1 MNYYKW
7 NNLIGDYLFNKEK
20 DDIVFLYITKEQLVE
35 EIYKKS
41 NFSDDRDDQSIWS
54 DFVDAVNNLANDKE
68 TYPHITFKFTNKSF
82 GDRIRRLRDF
92 SNEEEYPYTY
102 PAYLAHLVLLIMGKA
117 NYTGDSDREIKK
129 VIAKFFKSENIA
141 FDKDEFSA
149 GDKYFIKSIC
159 CQNPNAQRPIFDGG
173 IWKELHDWSIKNG
186 KGATYFNFVKERYVG
201 MITDQCLI
209 SANVRERI
217 CELYSSAGLNK
228 DGKYTLED
236 FRLHLLSKPNKLANC
251 FNNQNATRLIREDM
265 NLVKVLYRDFENWDG
280 TYESDSNGNRT
291 LTKTYNLHICCLVKQ
306 YENTFDIEY
315 RINDNL
321 PEEGIEAKYE
331 DGEKIRIV
339 EEVAGWSIPV
349 KSSKIKVDG
358 NGYHRTRIVPPE
370 DNDFYFVT
378 RKQEFGNKIVFVSDD
393 YILENGLKVFFI
405 SRKDFGEDAKCFKD
419 KKLTNSEGYKLYE
432 YVVNEEDSLFEDGG
446 LFYRYLNKDNV
457 DTKKTLCF
465 EGGLK
470 IKGRGKQNEYLPR
483 LLPIIVDY
491 SFNND
496 LVLSDNSTNREY
508 SLIKSNTDGLYD
520 YNIWT
525 IPEDVSPGT
534 YNLKGTNKSI
544 TTLNPQDVLSGI
556 VYVDHPCYNVNHPC
570 YGKDGKVRD
579 LKYFK
584 ENKQPFFQD
593 NHFHTWERNQLNKTL
608 IEDQYPKSYM
618 CQVDYAGLS
627 KSTTD
632 VDFNFGDILIDW
644 LYYQGE
650 CTRNDFVETY
660 KFIQSQYNKDTNGII
675 FPTTTANSALKWLQ
689 KAGFVDYYDGKVYP
703 CSPRLIALPVEKDCC
718 NKFHLVG
725 CRSLNLLHSVMEI
738 CDKHKNS
745 FRFHAYQTTNGYL
758 MSRLTPSSVFI
769 ECTGKC
775 SDCFG
780 CDLIVKYLCNDA
792 IKILPPKPSHLYS
805 FNTFSVGID
814 KLISRCDELKCADF
828 SQRSKF
834 YIFELD
840 TLQVNKKHQYTIYE
854 LLDVLNGISL
864 VQLFHN
870 DYQYDNI
877 IIDKDN
883 NRLFRVPDEYES
895 LGKMYV
901 IKHNDLETF
910 EKKCVRWCRNM
921 RTGEVGLAVSKRIG
935 LPRNLSLLMNYVSL
949 FPPESLLIP
958 ELDKNHHYYYY
969 IIKNGIRAEE
979 IRAII
984 GKVLG
989 LDLKQHTLEV
999 AIDTVD
1005 MINHKLAT
1013 SNQPSKQKHS
1023 NDNVIDNS
1031 ALMLSNFFVS
1041 GDIPALYV
1049 HQERAVIDALSRWPV
1064 RVLFSDEVGLGKT
1077 FEVASTMIFL
1087 KRYCGVKRVIILT
1100 PKSVLKQWQ
1109 DELREHFKLNV
1120 WRFDSVSNSYVDSYG
1135 VTKPISSPSPIGIG
1149 SPDIILMSAQY
1160 ARGSGQNCSIFDIEG
1175 ACLPDLLILD
1185 EAHSARE
1192 SSDVSGNTR
1201 KTQVYSMLEKVSPKI
1216 PHIILA
1222 TATPMQKEPEEYHS
1236 LLKLLGLSNRWQS
1249 NLTYSKSLDLIGSSE
1264 SPILS
1269 DLIMANKMLL
1279 DVIDVMKP
1287 STDRLNEEQNKT
1299 LSRLICLKG
1308 KDTTT
1313 IADYVRD
1320 NWPVIRQLLVL
1331 LHPAHLLTIRNT
1343 RRSLSEIGYKFPRR
1357 KLETISIP
1365 DSNEIEE
1372 FYHKVNDYLTEK
1384 CFYIENVLLPQRNVP
1399 IGFVRVGYQQRVASS
1414 LYACKMS
1421 LERRLEKIKELKRC
1435 LDKNTI
1441 LENPTGL
1448 DDQELDELL
1457 EEGYD
1462 DNFDVNLSE
1471 VDKGALQ
1478 RAIGIESTSITP
1490 LLRKVKSLLE
1500 NHKDLKIKES
1510 IYQAR
1515 KNIEEGDKVLVFSR
1529 YTDTVDALIKEFDCQ
1544 GLNKDYKYG
1553 LYTGSKS
1560 SVFFDGNE
1568 QPCNKEDLKKALFSG
1583 DIRIVFCSDAASEG
1597 LNLHAAKVLINVDV
1611 PWTPSRLEQR
1621 IGRIERLGQL
1631 ANEVVIYNVWYPNSI
1646 EARMYQRIQQRLE
1659 NRNLALGEFPDV
1671 VAKKIRTAIL
1681 NDKDDENVGENE
1693 LRDIR
1698 NSTQV
1703 AALEELW
1710 SQSGNDTESELTRKR
1725 LMEICSKYFKLVD
1738 TELGGNV
1745 NVFEMQDGTR
1755 CKLTSMSGMDES
1767 VSLKSEIWNY
1777 FKYNDDSLNVVLNSN
1792 GRPVCYE
1799 TEKDGKFF
1807 KVKHSSVPKTILKEN
1822 LGEEDF
1828 LIEYPPMLP
1837 NSKNLDLSYAID
1849 CEIEPAPTY
1858 WID

>member
-20 DDIVFLYITKEQLVE
+20 DDIVFLYITKEQLVD
-35 EIYKKS
+35 IYK
-41 NFSDDRDDQSIWS
+41 NTFSDNRDDQSIWK
-54 DFVDAVNNLANDKE
+54 DFVEAVNSLSKDRA
-68 TYPHITFKFTNKSF
+68 TYPNIVYINTSPSY
-82 GDRIRRLRDF
+82 GERIKRLRFFTKKDY
-92 SNEEEYPYTY
+92 YPYKY

-117 NYTGDSDREIKK
+117 NSLGNTDGEIIQ
-129 VIAKFFKSENIA
+129 VIANFFESEDVDFNEN
-141 FDKDEFSA
+141 EFVT
-149 GDKYFIKSIC
+149 GEYYFIKSIC
-159 CQNPNAQRPIFDGG
+159 CQNPEAQRPIFDGG
-173 IWKELHDWSIKNG
+173 IWKELHDWSIKNE
-186 KGATYFNFVKERYVG
+186 KGTTFFNFVEERYVG
-201 MITDQCLI
+201 MITDQCLM

-217 CELYSSAGLNK
+217 RELYSSAGLKK

-265 NLVKVLYRDFENWDG
+265 NLVRVLYRDFENWDG
-280 TYESDSNGNRT
+280 TYESDSDGKKT

-306 YENTFDIEY
+306 YENTLDIEY
-315 RINDNL
+315 RIKDDL
-321 PEEGIEAKYE
+321 PDEGIEAKYD
-331 DGEKIRIV
+331 DGEKIQIV

-358 NGYHRTRIVPPE
+358 DGYHRTRIIPPE
-370 DNDFYFVT
+370 DNDIYFMT
-378 RKQEFGNKIVFVSDD
+378 RKQEFGNKIVFVSADS
-393 YILENGLKVFFI
+393 ILENGIKVFFI
-405 SRKDFGEDAKCFKD
+405 SRKDFGEDAKYFKD
-419 KKLTNSEGYKLYE
+419 KNLTNSEGYKLYE
-432 YVVNEEDSLFEDGG
+432 YVVNEEDGLLKDGG
-446 LFYRYLNKDNV
+446 LFYRYLNKDNIE
-457 DTKKTLCF
+457 TNQTLRF

-470 IKGRGKQNEYLPR
+470 IKGIGRQNEYLPR

-496 LVLSDNSTNREY
+496 LALSDNSTNREY
-508 SLIKSNTDGLYD
+508 PLNNANTDGEGLYD
-520 YNIWT
+520 YNFWT
-525 IPEDVSPGT
+525 IPENVSPGT

-544 TTLNPQDVLSGI
+544 TVLNSQDVLPGI
-556 VYVDHPCYNVNHPC
+556 VNVNHPC

-579 LKYFK
+579 INFFE

-593 NHFHTWERNQLNKTL
+593 NHFHTWERNLLTGFL

-618 CQVDYAGLS
+618 CQVDNAGLS
-627 KSTTD
+627 KSTTG

-650 CTRNDFVETY
+650 CSRKDFVETY
-660 KFIQSQYNKDTNGII
+660 KFIQSQYNKDTNGIL

-689 KAGFVDYYDGKVYP
+689 KAGFVDCYDGKVYP
-703 CSPRLIALPVEKDCC
+703 CSPRLVALPVEKDCC

-725 CRSLNLLHSVMEI
+725 CRSLNLLHSVMGI

-745 FRFHAYQTTNGYL
+745 FRFHAYQTTNDYL
-758 MSRLTPSSVFI
+758 MSRLTPSSVFV
-769 ECTGKC
+769 ECSGKS

-780 CDLIVKYLCNDA
+780 CELIVRYLCNDNT
-792 IKILPPKPSHLYS
+792 KIQPPKPSCLNS
-805 FNTFSVGID
+805 LITFSVGIED
-814 KLISRCDELKCADF
+814 LIKWEELRTSDF
-828 SQRSKF
+828 SPRNKF
-834 YIFELD
+834 YIYELD
-840 TLQVNKKHQYTIYE
+840 TLKVNIKQQYTIYE
-854 LLDVLNGISL
+854 LLDVHNRVSL

-870 DYQYDNI
+870 DYIYDNI

-901 IKHNDLETF
+901 IKQNNPDFF
-910 EKKCVRWCRNM
+910 EKKCVRWCRNK

-949 FPPESLLIP
+949 FPPESLLLP
-958 ELDKNHHYYYY
+958 ELDKKHHYYYY
-969 IIKNGIRAEE
+969 VIKKGIRAKD
-979 IRAII
+979 IRKII
-984 GKVLG
+984 GEMLG
-989 LDLKQHTLEV
+989 LDLKQHTLDV
-999 AIDTVD
+999 AIDTVE
-1005 MINHKLAT
+1005 MINNKIVTPH
-1013 SNQPSKQKHS
+1013 QPSKQKFS
-1023 NDNVIDNS
+1023 NDSVIDNS

-1087 KRYCGVKRVIILT
+1087 KRYCGVKRVLILT

-1120 WRFDSVSNSYVDSYG
+1120 WRYDSGSDLYIDSYG
-1135 VTKPISSPSPIGIG
+1135 VTKTIGSPNPIGIG
-1149 SPDIILMSAQY
+1149 SPDIILMSVQY
-1160 ARGSGQNCSIFDIEG
+1160 ARGSGLNCSIFDREG
-1175 ACLPDLLILD
+1175 ARLPDLLILD

-1192 SSDVSGNTR
+1192 SRDVSGKTR
-1201 KTQVYSMLEKVSPKI
+1201 KTQIYSMLEKVSRTI
-1216 PHIILA
+1216 PHFILA
-1222 TATPMQKEPEEYHS
+1222 TATPMQKDPEEYHS
-1236 LLKLLGLSNRWQS
+1236 LLKLLGLSKRWQ
-1249 NLTYSKSLDLIGSSE
+1249 NNMIYLKSLDLIGCSE
-1264 SPILS
+1264 SPTLN
-1269 DLIMANKMLL
+1269 DLTTSAKMLW
-1279 DVIDVMKP
+1279 DVMEVLKP
-1287 STDRLNEEQNKT
+1287 STDRLSEEQKQT
-1299 LSRLICLKG
+1299 LSHLISLKD

-1320 NWPVIRQLLVL
+1320 KWPVIRQLLVL
-1331 LHPAHLLTIRNT
+1331 FHPAHLLTIRNT
-1343 RRSLSEIGYKFPRR
+1343 RQSLSEIGYKFPSR

-1365 DSNEIEE
+1365 DFSEIEE
-1372 FYHKVNDYLTEK
+1372 FYHKVNKYLTEK
-1384 CFYIENVLLPQRNVP
+1384 CFSIEDVLFPNRHIP

-1421 LERRLEKIKELKRC
+1421 LERRLEKIKELKRG

-1441 LENPTGL
+1441 LENPTSF

-1471 VDKGALQ
+1471 VDKDALQ

-1500 NHKDLKIKES
+1500 SHKDLKIKES

-1515 KNIEEGDKVLVFSR
+1515 KNLEEGDKVLVFSR
-1529 YTDTVDALIKEFDCQ
+1529 YTDTVDALVKEFDDQ
-1544 GLNKDYKYG
+1544 GLNKVYKYG
-1553 LYTGSKS
+1553 LYTGAKS
-1560 SVFFDGNE
+1560 CVFIDGNE

-1597 LNLHAAKVLINVDV
+1597 LNLHAARVLINVDV

-1631 ANEVVIYNVWYPNSI
+1631 ANEVVIFNVWYPNSI

-1710 SQSGNDTESELTRKR
+1710 SQSGNDTESELMRKR

-1745 NVFEMQDGTR
+1745 KIFEMQDGTR

-1777 FKYNDDSLNVVLNSN
+1777 FKYNDDSLNVVPSSN
-1792 GRPVCYE
+1792 GRPVCFE
-1799 TEKDGKFF
+1799 IEKDGKKC
-1807 KVKHSSVPKTILKEN
+1807 KVKHSSIPKTILKEE
-1822 LGEEDF
+1822 LGEEDY
-1828 LIEYPPMLP
+1828 LIGYPPMLP
-1837 NSKNLDLSYAID
+1837 NSKNLDLSYTVD

-1858 WID
+1858 WTE

>member
-20 DDIVFLYITKEQLVE
+20 DDVVFLYITKEQLVD
-35 EIYKKS
+35 IYKKT
-41 NFSDDRDDQSIWS
+41 FSDNRDDHAIWR
-54 DFVDAVNNLANDKE
+54 DFIDAVNNLSNDRE
-68 TYPHITFKFTNKSF
+68 TYPHIVYINTSPSY
-82 GDRIRRLRDF
+82 GERIKRLRFFTKRDY
-92 SNEEEYPYTY
+92 YPYKY

-117 NYTGDSDREIKK
+117 NSSGNTDGEIIQ
-129 VIAKFFKSENIA
+129 VIANFLNSEHVI
-141 FDKDEFSA
+141 FDEDEFTA
-149 GDKYFIKSIC
+149 GNNYFIKTIC
-159 CQNPNAQRPIFDGG
+159 CQNPDAQRPIFDGG
-173 IWKELHDWSIKNG
+173 IWKELHDRSIEIG
-186 KGATYFNFVKERYVG
+186 KGITYFNFVEERYVG

-209 SANVRERI
+209 SGNVREKI
-217 CELYSSAGLNK
+217 CELFSMAGLNK
-228 DGKYTLED
+228 DVKYTLED
-236 FRLHLLSKPNKLANC
+236 FRLHLLSQHNRLENC

-265 NLVKVLYRDFENWDG
+265 SLLKVLYRDFENWDG
-280 TYESDSNGNRT
+280 TYEHDSDGSKS
-291 LTKTYNLHICCLVKQ
+291 LIKTYGLHICCLVKP

-315 RINDNL
+315 RIKDNL
-321 PEEGIEAKYE
+321 PDEGIEAKYE
-331 DGEKIRIV
+331 DGEKIRII

-358 NGYHRTRIVPPE
+358 DGYHITRIIPPE
-370 DNDFYFVT
+370 DNDIFFMT
-378 RKQEFGNKIVFVSDD
+378 RKQEFGNKIVFVSADS
-393 YILENGLKVFFI
+393 ILENGIKVFFI
-405 SRKDFGEDAKCFKD
+405 SKKDFGEDAIFFRD
-419 KKLTNSEGYKLYE
+419 KELTNSDGYKLYE
-432 YVVNEEDSLFEDGG
+432 YVVNEEDSLFKDGG
-446 LFYRYLNKDNV
+446 LFYRYINKDNV
-457 DTKKTLCF
+457 DTKKAICF

-470 IKGRGKQNEYLPR
+470 IKGRGRQNEYLPR

-496 LVLSDNSTNREY
+496 LALSDDSTNSEY
-508 SLIKSNTDGLYD
+508 PLNNANTDGDGLYD
-520 YNIWT
+520 YNYWT
-525 IPEDVSPGT
+525 IPEDILPGT
-534 YNLKGTNKSI
+534 YKIKGANRTI
-544 TTLNPQDVLSGI
+544 TLLNPQDLLPGTV
-556 VYVDHPCYNVNHPC
+556 NVSHPC

-579 LKYFK
+579 INYFK

-593 NHFHTWERNQLNKTL
+593 NHFHTWERNQLTKTL

-618 CQVDYAGLS
+618 CQVDNAGLS

-632 VDFNFGDILIDW
+632 VDPNYGDILIDW

-650 CTRNDFVETY
+650 CSRKDFVETY
-660 KFIQSQYNKDTNGII
+660 KFIQSQYNKDTNGLI

-689 KAGFVDYYDGKVYP
+689 KAGFVDCYDGKVYP

-745 FRFHAYQTTNGYL
+745 FRFHACQTTNDYL

-769 ECTGKC
+769 ECAGKC

-780 CDLIVKYLCNDA
+780 CDLIVKYLCNDV

-805 FNTFSVGID
+805 FNTFSIGID
-814 KLISRCDELKCADF
+814 KLISRCDELKCTDF

-840 TLQVNKKHQYTIYE
+840 TLKVNKKNQYTIYE

-877 IIDKDN
+877 IIDKVN

-901 IKHNDLETF
+901 IKQNNSDIF
-910 EKKCVRWCRNM
+910 EKKCVRWCRNK
-921 RTGEVGLAVSKRIG
+921 RTGEIGLAVSKRIG

-949 FPPESLLIP
+949 FPPESLLLP

-969 IIKNGIRAEE
+969 IIKKGIRAEE

-989 LDLKQHTLEV
+989 LDLKQYTLDV

-1005 MINHKLAT
+1005 MIKHELAT
-1013 SNQPSKQKHS
+1013 SNQPSKRKHS
-1023 NDNVIDNS
+1023 NENVIDNS

-1087 KRYCGVKRVIILT
+1087 KKYCGVKRVLILT

-1109 DELREHFKLNV
+1109 DELREHFKLNI
-1120 WRFDSVSNSYVDSYG
+1120 WRFDSSNNSYVDSYG
-1135 VTKPISSPSPIGIG
+1135 VTKLISSPNPIGIG

-1160 ARGSGQNCSIFDIEG
+1160 ARGSGQNGSVFDRDG

-1192 SSDVSGNTR
+1192 SKDSSGNR
-1201 KTQVYSMLEKVSPKI
+1201 KKTQIYSMLENVSKKI
-1216 PHIILA
+1216 PHMVLA
-1222 TATPMQKEPEEYHS
+1222 TATPMQKDSEEYHS
-1236 LLKLLGLSNRWQS
+1236 LLKLLGLSNRWQN
-1249 NLTYSKSLDLIGSSE
+1249 NLTYSKSLDLIGCPE
-1264 SPILS
+1264 PPILS
-1269 DLIMANKMLL
+1269 DMIMATKMLL
-1279 DVIDVMKP
+1279 DTIDVMKP
-1287 STDRLNEEQNKT
+1287 STDRLNDEHNKT
-1299 LSRLICLKG
+1299 LSKLIHLNKS
-1308 KDTTT
+1308 KDTTI

-1320 NWPVIRQLLVL
+1320 NWSIVRQLLVL

-1343 RRSLSEIGYKFPRR
+1343 RLSLSEIGYKFPQR

-1372 FYHKVNDYLTEK
+1372 FYLKVNKYLSDN
-1384 CFYIENVLLPQRNVP
+1384 CFSIENVLFPERNVP
-1399 IGFVRVGYQQRVASS
+1399 IGFIRVGYQQRVASS
-1414 LYACKMS
+1414 LHACKKS
-1421 LERRLEKIKELKRC
+1421 LKRRFDKIKGIKRV
-1435 LDKNTI
+1435 LDKNII
-1441 LENPTGL
+1441 LENPTGFE
-1448 DDQELDELL
+1448 DQELEELL

-1462 DNFDVNLSE
+1462 DNFNVNLSE
-1471 VDKGALQ
+1471 VDKDALQ

-1490 LLRKVKSLLE
+1490 LLRIVKSLLE

-1515 KNIEEGDKVLVFSR
+1515 KNLEEGDKVLVFSR

-1560 SVFFDGNE
+1560 CVFSDGNE

-1597 LNLHAAKVLINVDV
+1597 LNLHAARVLINVDI

-1710 SQSGNDTESELTRKR
+1710 SKSGNDTESELMRKR
-1725 LMEICSKYFKLVD
+1725 LMEICSKYFKEVY

-1745 NVFEMQDGTR
+1745 KVFEMQDGTR

-1777 FKYNDDSLNVVLNSN
+1777 FKYNDDSLNVVPSSN
-1792 GRPVCYE
+1792 GRPVCFE
-1799 TEKDGKFF
+1799 IEKDGKKFI
-1807 KVKHSSVPKTILKEN
+1807 VKHSSVPKVLLKEE
-1822 LGEEDF
+1822 LGEEDS
-1828 LIEYPPMLP
+1828 LIGYPSMLP
-1837 NSKNLDLSYAID
+1837 NSKNLDLSYTVD
-1849 CEIEPAPTY
+1849 CEIGPAPTY
-1858 WID
+1858 WTDEHNI